1 MPVCSKFRKL
11 LVKLATECSFKSN
24 SRFLKQVDSYTM
36 GRPLSVTFSDNLYG
50 QKGKRYCNTIKTF
63 IKIFIKIFHGRFVD
77 DIYSADKIVD
87 NVLFNMLNNYHL
99 KIKRTI

>member
-36 GRPLSVTFSDNLYG
+36 GRPLSVTFSDMV
-50 QKGKRYCNTIKTF
+50 KMEKDIAIPSKP
-63 IKIFIKIFHGRFVD
+63 IFHGRFVD
-77 DIYSADKIVD
+77 DIYSTDKIVD
-87 NVLFNMLNNYHL
+87 NVLFNMLNNYHP